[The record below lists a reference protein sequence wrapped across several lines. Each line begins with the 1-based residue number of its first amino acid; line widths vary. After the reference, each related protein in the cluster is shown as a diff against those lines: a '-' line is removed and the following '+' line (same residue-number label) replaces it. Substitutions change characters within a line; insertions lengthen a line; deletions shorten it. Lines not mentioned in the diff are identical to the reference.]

1 MTTKKR
7 SPLSLRLKK
16 YRKAAGFNSPAQL
29 AETIENPLVA
39 KSKIVNLE
47 QGRKSDITITEACLL
62 VARALGIPV
71 LALVCDI
78 DRPFGEPDL
87 VGFDGWHNTDLFALF
102 TVPDGSYGPVS
113 EVCADSFKP
122 NIDLDVKRDYL
133 QLVYTWVRYLA
144 GGIAGFN
151 ESMQKLLI
159 KQL

>member
-1 MTTKKR
+1 M
-7 SPLSLRLKK
+7 
-16 YRKAAGFNSPAQL
+16 
-29 AETIENPLVA
+29 
-39 KSKIVNLE
+39 
-47 QGRKSDITITEACLL
+47 
-62 VARALGIPV
+62 
-71 LALVCDI
+71 
-78 DRPFGEPDL
+78 
-87 VGFDGWHNTDLFALF
+87 
-102 TVPDGSYGPVS
+102 S